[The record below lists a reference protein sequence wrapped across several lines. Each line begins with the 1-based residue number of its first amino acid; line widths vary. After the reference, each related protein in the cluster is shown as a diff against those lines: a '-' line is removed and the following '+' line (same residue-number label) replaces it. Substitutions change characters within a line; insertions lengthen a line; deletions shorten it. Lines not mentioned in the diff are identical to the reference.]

1 MAPLISLLRFSYQ
14 SFHAQPIDPF
24 PNRQAVFRPV
34 IDIRLLWNSQS
45 TQYRVLI
52 DSGADFC
59 IFHSD
64 VAAVLGIPIARG
76 KKMIFYGTSGT
87 PQVAYFHNIKME
99 IGGWPM
105 ELYCGF
111 SPDMNSLPYGLL
123 GQTGFFDR
131 FKIEFDYKNKRI
143 ELKPKLK

>member
-1 MAPLISLLRFSYQ
+1 MAQPTSLLRLNYQ
-14 SFHAQPIDPF
+14 VIRAEPLDAF
-24 PNRQAVFRPV
+24 PNRHIVVRPV
-34 IDIRLLWNSQS
+34 VDIRLLWNNRV

-64 VAAVLGIPIARG
+64 IANFLKIPVKDG
-76 KKMIFYGTSGT
+76 KKLTFYGTGGS
-87 PQVAYFHNIKME
+87 PQIAYFHTIQIE

-105 ELYCGF
+105 DLYCGF
-111 SPDMNSLPYGLL
+111 SYDMQSLPYGLL

-131 FKIEFDYKNKRI
+131 FKIEFDYRNKRI
-143 ELKPKLK
+143 ELKPKR